1 MKRIAFVTLMAGL
14 LLANVMPAQA
24 KLGDRGTL
32 VAYSRIAH
40 RAWITLYKRE
50 TFGNR
55 TIIASGWMPAG
66 RDWSHEIITG
76 NTYYLRAEIEDGK
89 GKVLYDTTVT
99 YDDKTQSAFTLM
111 QGKDNYYWK

>member
-1 MKRIAFVTLMAGL
+1 MKRIAFTMLMAGVL
-14 LLANVMPAQA
+14 LGSALPAQA

-32 VAYSRIAH
+32 VAYSKIAH

-50 TFGNR
+50 TLGNR
-55 TIIASGWMPAG
+55 TIVASGWMAPSG
-66 RDWSHEIITG
+66 YWSHEIITG
-76 NTYYLRAEIEDGK
+76 NTYYLRAEVEDGK

-111 QGKDNYYWK
+111 QGKGNYYWH